1 MFDLRKWGARAG
13 GSKDAAKDRLRLV
26 LMYDRKSL
34 SPEMLNRIKDEMVQ
48 VISKY
53 MEIDE
58 AGVQVDLDQGQ
69 DQAMLVANVPVR
81 QVRRGAGGSSR

>member
-1 MFDLRKWGARAG
+1 MFDLRRWGARTG

-26 LMYDRKSL
+26 LMYDRKAL
-34 SPEMLNRIKDEMVQ
+34 SPELLNRIKDEMVG

-58 AGVQVDLDQGQ
+58 EGVQVDLDQDQ

-81 QVRRGAGGSSR
+81 QVRRGAGGVSR